1 MSKKHEAVCKAI
13 LEKKKKNI
21 LLEKEDY
28 KKKKQ
33 ACILNPTFKM
43 SGEQCGLK
51 DF

>member
-1 MSKKHEAVCKAI
+1 MSKEHEAVCKAI
-13 LEKKKKNI
+13 LEKNI
-21 LLEKEDY
+21 LLEKDY